1 MRIFITPSNGLS
13 CLYWCPQDHAH
24 TQSFPRV
31 FGSPGRGFLG
41 SVLRMHS
48 WIHRKGDTAECG
60 RIHAAFPKP
69 PLPPEGVTAHSTPAV
84 KMQYRKCDVSAQ
96 GSPLEVQH
104 PRCLLGAGPT
114 CTLYLAHTE
123 FRVCEGEQV
132 FSINH
137 FACAN
142 GRGSEP
148 LLSAR
153 EQWDHS
159 QTPAKGWQR
168 RADCSLLLPGCALYP

>member
-1 MRIFITPSNGLS
+1 MRLFTTASNCLS
-13 CLYWCPQDHAH
+13 CLYCCPQDHAH
-24 TQSFPRV
+24 TQSFPRA
-31 FGSPGRGFLG
+31 FRTPGRGFLG

-48 WIHRKGDTAECG
+48 WIHREGDTAKCG

-69 PLPPEGVTAHSTPAV
+69 PLSPGGVTAHSIPAV

-132 FSINH
+132 FSITTLLAQMVEAVSHSYQLGNSGTTRRH
-137 FACAN
+137 QPRAGKGELTAAC
-142 GRGSEP
+142 
-148 LLSAR
+148 
-153 EQWDHS
+153 
-159 QTPAKGWQR
+159 
-168 RADCSLLLPGCALYP
+168 CPGCALYP